1 MKNQSDEIRF
11 RPVGKGSI
19 LNQME
24 GIIGR
29 TLTQTFMD
37 QNQQTYVK
45 VNGEIIPLT
54 DKHGYL
60 E

>member
-1 MKNQSDEIRF
+1 MKDDSDNLRF
-11 RPVGKGSI
+11 RLVGKGSI

-29 TLTQTFMD
+29 TLTQTFLD

>member
-1 MKNQSDEIRF
+1 MKDQSDNLRF
-11 RPVGKGSI
+11 RLVGKGSI

-37 QNQQTYVK
+37 QNQQTYVQ

-54 DKHGYL
+54 DKHGYI